1 MKVTK
6 CVIWHKTFPF
16 SSQKWQNTSYPP
28 KKSHVIEKPKSARK
42 ILQNKFKSIKNIKL
56 QNIFTKNPKKSRL
69 GTSPAWYI
77 TSGKGN
83 EATKQ
88 RSPNREAVYSFYLM
102 VLLIKQESQTHY
114 GFLTTNNLFTTLFK
128 LEFIKWKQ
136 SKKVSPWSNWWSS

>member
-28 KKSHVIEKPKSARK
+28 KKSHVIKKPKSTRK
-42 ILQNKFKSIKNIKL
+42 ILQNKFKPIKNIKL
-56 QNIFTKNPKKSRL
+56 QNIFTKNPKNPDLAHPLLDTLR
-69 GTSPAWYI
+69 PAR
-77 TSGKGN
+77 
-83 EATKQ
+83 ETKQ

-102 VLLIKQESQTHY
+102 VLLINKQSQTHY
-114 GFLTTNNLFTTLFK
+114 GFLTTNIFLFTTLFK